1 MIISYVQ
8 VRYEVDMKCFL
19 PKWAVQHL
27 AKVTWMKVIENPF
40 MIKVSR
46 WLISSCL
53 YFTDAG
59 WGIWCFPKKMFP
71 QCFGKWTLHI
81 CFQLWAESLCDHY
94 GWVSNIHTLWVE
106 IQMCPKYWNHSRGV
120 DFSHDMDQS
129 QTQVTNLRTLTLT
142 SDFNTNDYWLYTLA
156 IGMT

>member
-59 WGIWCFPKKMFP
+59 WGIWCFPKKNFP
-71 QCFGKWTLHI
+71 TVFWKMNSSYL
-81 CFQLWAESLCDHY
+81 LSALSRESVWSLRLGIEHPYALSSDPD
-94 GWVSNIHTLWVE
+94 VSKVLKPLKRCGLQSWHGPELDSSHKSE
-106 IQMCPKYWNHSRGV
+106 
-120 DFSHDMDQS
+120 DF
-129 QTQVTNLRTLTLT
+129 
-142 SDFNTNDYWLYTLA
+142 DFNIWL
-156 IGMT
+156 